1 MPSSVSQR
9 SWRQTLVAYGHPR
22 VVTMLFLGFSAGLP
36 LLLIFGTLSV
46 WLREAG
52 LERSTITF
60 LSWAG
65 LGYGFKFVW
74 APLVDRLPLP
84 WLSRRLGRRRA
95 WLLLSQAA
103 IISAILAMAL
113 NDPADSLLPLAVA
126 AVLLGFSSATQ
137 DIVIDAY
144 RIESA
149 PADLQALMSSTY
161 IAGYRI
167 GMLAAG
173 AGGLKLAAWFGSA
186 DVYAYEAWRLAYLCM
201 AATMLVG
208 VVTTLVIREPQ
219 TEARPSPYL
228 NGLAH
233 YLRFLGMFLLVVAAF
248 VAAFWG
254 FERGFRDWFE
264 VETGHFGGFLWGLL
278 RLLLA
283 LAAAW
288 WAGRL
293 VVALRLVPGSVLRET
308 YLDPLRDFFRR
319 YGRMA
324 LLILLLIGCYRI
336 SDIVLGVISNVFY
349 TDLGF
354 DKHQIADITKTF
366 GLLMTL
372 LGGFL
377 GGALALRYGVMRILF
392 LGALLSAGTNLLF
405 MVLAQQGPDVAWL
418 VLVISADNISGGIAA
433 AAFVAYL
440 SGLTQVSFTA
450 FQYALFSSLMLLV
463 PKFLGGYSGTIVD
476 AIGYQN
482 FFMITALIGLPVL
495 LLIWLAA
502 RYVPTGARAVA
513 AG

>member
-1 MPSSVSQR
+1 
-9 SWRQTLVAYGHPR
+9 
-22 VVTMLFLGFSAGLP
+22 
-36 LLLIFGTLSV
+36 
-46 WLREAG
+46 
-52 LERSTITF
+52 
-60 LSWAG
+60 
-65 LGYGFKFVW
+65 
-74 APLVDRLPLP
+74 
-84 WLSRRLGRRRA
+84 
-95 WLLLSQAA
+95 
-103 IISAILAMAL
+103 
-113 NDPADSLLPLAVA
+113 
-126 AVLLGFSSATQ
+126 
-137 DIVIDAY
+137 
-144 RIESA
+144 
-149 PADLQALMSSTY
+149 
-161 IAGYRI
+161 
-167 GMLAAG
+167 
-173 AGGLKLAAWFGSA
+173 
-186 DVYAYEAWRLAYLCM
+186 
-201 AATMLVG
+201 
-208 VVTTLVIREPQ
+208 
-219 TEARPSPYL
+219 
-228 NGLAH
+228 
-233 YLRFLGMFLLVVAAF
+233 MFLLVVAAF

-254 FERGFRDWFE
+254 LERGFWGWLGM
-264 VETGHFGGFLWGLL
+264 ETGHFGGFLWGLL

-377 GGALALRYGVMRILF
+377 GGALALRYGVMPVLF
-392 LGALLSAGTNLLF
+392 LGALLSAATNLLF
-405 MVLAQQGPDVAWL
+405 MVLAQQGPDLAWL

-502 RYVPTGARAVA
+502 RYVPTGARSLS